1 LSLGCPKNLVDSESL
16 LKSLKEEGIYYSSDP
31 EDSDILMINTCGF
44 IDDAKKE
51 SIEEILNLV
60 NFKSEHKDKKLI
72 VFGCFSG
79 RYGYELKKEIPEID
93 AILGVG
99 DERKIVEYCKKLTE
113 SSRQNAVKSM
123 KNLPSSFPLLSATS
137 SYAYLK
143 IAEGCDRNCSYC
155 VIPSV
160 RGKFRSMNPEN
171 ILNEAEEKIKSGMKE
186 LILVAQDITAY
197 GLEFNGYNLSR
208 LVKDIA
214 SIQGDFWIR
223 LLYLYPTSLNDEL
236 LETISNEK
244 KVCKYIDLPIQHSEN
259 KILKLMRRG
268 GSREYFVKTI
278 TRMRD
283 IIPDVNIRTT
293 LIVGFPQETDSDF
306 DEMVKFVRSMQF
318 DKLGVFTYSRED
330 GTPSYNMRGQVM
342 KSVKSERYNKI
353 MEIQSA
359 ISLEK
364 NKHMIGRTFRALV
377 DEVNNDVTIARLD
390 SQAPDIDGVV
400 LIHDNNVEEG
410 SFMSVRI
417 EDVYDYD
424 LKGVFIR

>member
-60 NFKSEHKDKKLI
+60 KFKGEHKDKKLI
-72 VFGCFSG
+72 VFGCLAG

-99 DERKIVEYCKKLTE
+99 DERKVVEYCKKLTV
-113 SSRQNAVKSM
+113 SSRQNAVSSM
-123 KNLPSSFPLLSATS
+123 KNLPSRFPLLSTTS

-197 GLEFNGYNLSR
+197 GLEFHGYNLSR

-214 SIQGDFWIR
+214 SIQGDFRIR
-223 LLYLYPTSLNDEL
+223 LLYLYPTSVNDEL
-236 LETISNEK
+236 LETISSEK
-244 KVCKYIDLPIQHSEN
+244 KVCKYIDLPIQHSED
-259 KILKLMRRG
+259 KILKLMGRG

-330 GTPSYNMRGQVM
+330 GTPSYNMRGRNLS
-342 KSVKSERYNKI
+342 KVKGIIK
-353 MEIQSA
+353 
-359 ISLEK
+359 
-364 NKHMIGRTFRALV
+364 
-377 DEVNNDVTIARLD
+377 
-390 SQAPDIDGVV
+390 
-400 LIHDNNVEEG
+400 
-410 SFMSVRI
+410 
-417 EDVYDYD
+417 
-424 LKGVFIR
+424 